1 MSKIYLVKLTDICY
15 GKSMKEELAQVK
27 HARSAMDYPDINLEV
42 DEHVVLHFKRSRM
55 GIIAIWT
62 MVAFCIIIL
71 SLSLILISKKVNL
84 NDTLLTLT
92 EDSLSYLRIA
102 IFAFYA
108 IIFAGGIIGQTIYD
122 ANEMFIT
129 NRRAIQ
135 KSRTSLFS
143 NSTNIIE
150 LRRIEDVSFRQESL
164 IDHVFQ
170 IGILRMS
177 TVGDETT
184 YTFKYLD
191 TPHDEVKIIS
201 HLVYESKKHSK
212 RTDDD

>member
-15 GKSMKEELAQVK
+15 GKGMKEELAQVK

-170 IGILRMS
+170 IDDQTGIITEIIHCRLVPIIVHVKQTERGS
-177 TVGDETT
+177 TR
-184 YTFKYLD
+184 L
-191 TPHDEVKIIS
+191 
-201 HLVYESKKHSK
+201 LL
-212 RTDDD
+212 

>member
-15 GKSMKEELAQVK
+15 GKGMKEELAQVK
-27 HARSAMDYPDINLEV
+27 HARSAMDYPDINLEA

-102 IFAFYA
+102 IFAVYA